1 MSLPPKMVRLNTVT
15 KFCGKKGM
23 EQSVRW
29 LTLSEFIT
37 ITELLKNVINARNVN
52 HWTNKKMNESRK
64 IVEKKTQD

>member
-1 MSLPPKMVRLNTVT
+1 MVRLNTVT

-52 HWTNKKMNESRK
+52 HWTNKKFNESRK
-64 IVEKKTQD
+64 ISEKMTQD

>member
-1 MSLPPKMVRLNTVT
+1 MSLPNKMVRLNTVT

-52 HWTNKKMNESRK
+52 HWTNKKLNESRK
-64 IVEKKTQD
+64 ISEKMTQD

>member
-1 MSLPPKMVRLNTVT
+1 MVRLNTVT

-52 HWTNKKMNESRK
+52 HWTNKKLNESRK
-64 IVEKKTQD
+64 ISEKMTQD

>member
-1 MSLPPKMVRLNTVT
+1 
-15 KFCGKKGM
+15 M

-52 HWTNKKMNESRK
+52 HWTNKKLNESRK
-64 IVEKKTQD
+64 ISEKMTQD